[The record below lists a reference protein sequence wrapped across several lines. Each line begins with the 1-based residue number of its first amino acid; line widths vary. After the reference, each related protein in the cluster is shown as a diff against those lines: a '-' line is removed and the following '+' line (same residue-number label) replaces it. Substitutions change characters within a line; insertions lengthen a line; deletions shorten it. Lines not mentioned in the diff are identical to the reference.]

1 MSNCNVMKL
10 FSCYGNIKH
19 NSGHLI
25 RSMQTENENNPNG
38 TIHGWIRSVRKSVVF
53 DKTVAQKE
61 NPFKKLQHKKCKYE
75 ASKKMIP

>member
-38 TIHGWIRSVRKSVVF
+38 TIHG
-53 DKTVAQKE
+53 
-61 NPFKKLQHKKCKYE
+61 
-75 ASKKMIP
+75 